1 MYELKQRRAIVHHD
15 VGCVEEQQPV
25 AQVRKGALDLVED
38 FGALL
43 GGRRGREES
52 VAEGGHLMRAAIRSV
67 IR

>member
-1 MYELKQRRAIVHHD
+1 
-15 VGCVEEQQPV
+15 
-25 AQVRKGALDLVED
+25 VRKGTLNLIED

-52 VAEGGHLMRAAIRSV
+52 VAEGGHLMRAAIRSA